1 MSISVTNYDNSE
13 NYNLAEQRDVQIVLD
28 MLGDIQQGLAYVL
41 EVTDSY
47 VQMGNYSEWVAAG
60 KPKNLL

>member
-1 MSISVTNYDNSE
+1 MPVSVTNYDNSE
-13 NYNLAEQRDVQIVLD
+13 TYNLAEQSDVQTVQE
-28 MLGDIQQGLAYVL
+28 MLEDIQQGLAYVI

-47 VQMGNYSEWVAAG
+47 VKMGNYSEWVAAG

>member
-1 MSISVTNYDNSE
+1 MPVSVTNYNKSTT
-13 NYNLAEQRDVQIVLD
+13 YNLAEQSDVQTVEE
-28 MLGDIQQGLAYVL
+28 MLEDIQQGLAYVL
-41 EVTDSY
+41 AVTDSY